1 MESRLWD
8 VPKGDY
14 LKMSGSK
21 WKINIPLNC
30 LFVFLILPKRKLSKN
45 TSYCREQLASTISW
59 YHNNG
64 AQKYKVK
71 LFINNSLNQSC
82 LWYILLSQSGKSY
95 LTVMEATGKTTA
107 RNLKMFLM
115 MVCQYQL
122 MNTFLV
128 IWGKSVFRST
138 GVYQVLNVSR
148 NLNLNFAEILCSP
161 QYWILWHFTLT
172 TAQNVML
179 TKVQYPLTC
188 MFQINISNFIS
199 QGQNPKMEA
208 FQNFVF
214 PY

>member
-59 YHNNG
+59 YRNNG
-64 AQKYKVK
+64 AQKYKVE

-82 LWYILLSQSGKSY
+82 LWYILHLQSGKSY

-128 IWGKSVFRST
+128 IWGKSVLGAR
-138 GVYQVLNVSR
+138 VYIW
-148 NLNLNFAEILCSP
+148 FWMFPGIWI
-161 QYWILWHFTLT
+161 WILLKYYAHPSIGFCDTLHWHRLK
-172 TAQNVML
+172 ML
-179 TKVQYPLTC
+179 YWQR
-188 MFQINISNFIS
+188 FNIR
-199 QGQNPKMEA
+199 
-208 FQNFVF
+208 
-214 PY
+214 

>member
-1 MESRLWD
+1 MIHIAFTIWEVLPHSYGSNRKD
-8 VPKGDY
+8 NSKKSENVD
-14 LKMSGSK
+14 LK
-21 WKINIPLNC
+21 
-30 LFVFLILPKRKLSKN
+30 
-45 TSYCREQLASTISW
+45 
-59 YHNNG
+59 
-64 AQKYKVK
+64 
-71 LFINNSLNQSC
+71 
-82 LWYILLSQSGKSY
+82 
-95 LTVMEATGKTTA
+95 
-107 RNLKMFLM
+107 FLM

-172 TAQNVML
+172 SAQNVIL